1 MSNMFYKDG
10 NMYTWGD
17 SNAYMAYPGGI
28 MGHGIGS
35 FLNNPKLSEGY
46 LNTGVIKNL
55 GAVGGQQPAPQPA
68 MPQTDPKALQA
79 QYARLAS
86 QASNALNGGLLGY
99 QPSEIRAAGSN
110 PQTFTGPTGSF
121 RFPFGLL
128 NGQGG

>member
-1 MSNMFYKDG
+1 
-10 NMYTWGD
+10 
-17 SNAYMAYPGGI
+17 MAYDQNQAILRAITNPAFNWSGI
-28 MGHGIGS
+28 LHNTAM
-35 FLNNPKLSEGY
+35 PKLIQSY
-46 LNTGVIKNL
+46 QPQMP
-55 GAVGGQQPAPQPA
+55 QQSAPQPA
-68 MPQTDPKALQA
+68 MPQADPQALQA
-79 QYARLAS
+79 QYSRLAS